1 MQYSALASL
10 SYEVGDKIGDTT
22 ATFLARVQR
31 WMNDRYDDAL
41 MRSGITMW
49 TMASTG
55 TLGSSDM
62 PTLGL
67 GKVIRD
73 GATADALMAK
83 RQYAKAATYET
94 KYETG
99 LANFI
104 ISQDFTMFNISM
116 SRYGYHT

>member
-10 SYEVGDKIGDTT
+10 SYEVGDKIGDTS
-22 ATFLARVQR
+22 AAFLARVQR

-41 MRSGITMW
+41 MRTGITMW
-49 TMASTG
+49 TMASTAA
-55 TLGSSDM
+55 LGSADM

-73 GATADALMAK
+73 GATADALLAK
-83 RQYAKAATYET
+83 RQYAKSDTYET

-99 LANFI
+99 IANFI

-116 SRYGYHT
+116 SRYGYHV